1 MAPLRRVVLVELRVK
16 KVNTDCRLFIVK
28 YNCLSCAEAI
38 AIPPE
43 QPIMHIKDLNDVII
57 PTMDIK
63 VTNITERESVFFSV
77 SVMCSLEF
85 VYVGISLRWIHQANM
100 KTL

>member
-1 MAPLRRVVLVELRVK
+1 MLYTA
-16 KVNTDCRLFIVK
+16 CRLFIVK
-28 YNCLSCAEAI
+28 YDCLFCAEAI
-38 AIPPE
+38 PIPLE

-77 SVMCSLEF
+77 REACA
-85 VYVGISLRWIHQANM
+85 LRDVV
-100 KTL
+100 T